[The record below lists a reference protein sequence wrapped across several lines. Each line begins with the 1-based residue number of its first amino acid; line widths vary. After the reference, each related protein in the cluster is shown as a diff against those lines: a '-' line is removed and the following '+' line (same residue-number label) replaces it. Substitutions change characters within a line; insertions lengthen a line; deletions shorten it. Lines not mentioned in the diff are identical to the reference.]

1 MPCAWGEVHSGNA
14 TAELVAAPPAPGR
27 PGTDLDGARTLCLGI
42 LKAMRKTP
50 LIAPGNETFHLTLS
64 AGIAELSTGQEPSD
78 LFRKADEALYQAKGA
93 GRDQIVLAN
102 RVSTP
107 DHSTASSAN

>member
-1 MPCAWGEVHSGNA
+1 MAVRFGGEEFA
-14 TAELVAAPPAPGR
+14 LLL